1 MSLNRKLA
9 HNTLYQFIGKAIGTV
24 LALFATTQL
33 LRYLG
38 PSEYGKFH
46 IILTFV
52 QITGIIADMGLYLI
66 VLNDISQHKN
76 NHHHIIS
83 QNFIFRFYLNLI
95 YLAGMGLLA
104 LILPYESAI
113 KLGIFLMSFSNI
125 FIWFGQIYQT
135 VFQKNLNT
143 QYIAL
148 SEIIGRGAL
157 AVSTVMMIYWRV
169 SIVPL
174 ALTVVIG
181 NFVSFFLSW
190 YFARRYVKFSWHMDW
205 NYIRNVLSRTWPVAV
220 SIWFSLLYFKADTI
234 ILSFFK
240 SDYEVGIYGM
250 PYRILETL
258 VTLPLVFMSL
268 IMPLTSRAF
277 GRGRMRRFKKYMQ
290 KGFDALSIMGVP
302 LLFGAQPLAR
312 SIVLLLAGDQFI
324 ESVPLLQILMISV
337 LIMYIGALFGHAII
351 SIQEQKTMIKYY
363 IGIALLMLTL
373 YFILIPKYSYWA
385 AAWLTVA
392 GEMLVFWATFFVVYK
407 KIRFVPQM
415 GVFVKSVISA
425 IIMAGALYPFRHL
438 TIFLTMPL
446 AIGFYGGTMYLI
458 GGVRKEFVLEVLG
471 LKG

>member
-9 HNTLYQFIGKAIGTV
+9 HNTLYQFIGKAIGTI

-38 PSEYGKFH
+38 PVQYGKFH

-66 VLNDISQHKN
+66 VLNDISQPKF
-76 NHHHIIS
+76 NHHNIIS
-83 QNFIFRFYLNLI
+83 QNLIFRFYLNLI

-104 LILPYESAI
+104 LVAPYELAI
-113 KLGIFLMSFSNI
+113 KLGIFLMSFSNV

-135 VFQKNLNT
+135 VFQKKMNT

-148 SEIIGRGAL
+148 AEIIGRGAL
-157 AVSTVMMIYWRV
+157 VASTAAMIYWRV

-181 NFVSFFLSW
+181 NFVSFLLSW
-190 YFARRYVKFSWHMDW
+190 YFVRRYVEFSWHIDW
-205 NYIRNVLSRTWPVAV
+205 RYIKTVLSRTWPVAM

-234 ILSFFK
+234 ILSLFK

-268 IMPLTSRAF
+268 IMPLTSRAYC
-277 GRGRMRRFKKYMQ
+277 RGHKRRFKRYMQ
-290 KGFDALSIMGVP
+290 KGFDALSIMAIP
-302 LLFGAQPLAR
+302 LLFGALPLAR
-312 SIVLLLAGDQFI
+312 SIVLLLAGDEFI
-324 ESVPLLQILMISV
+324 ESAPLLQILMISV
-337 LIMYIGALFGHAII
+337 LIMYVGALFGHAVI
-351 SIQEQKTMIKYY
+351 SIQAQKAMIKYY
-363 IGIALLMLTL
+363 AFIALLMLAL
-373 YFILIPKYSYWA
+373 FFILIPRYSYWA

-392 GEMLVFWATFFVVYK
+392 GEMLVLLATFFVVYQK
-407 KIRFVPQM
+407 TRFFPQM
-415 GVFVKSVISA
+415 GVFVKSTISA
-425 IIMAGALYPFRHL
+425 IIMATALYPFRDL
-438 TIFLTMPL
+438 TIFLTIPL
-446 AIGFYGGTMYLI
+446 AIGFYGGMMYLI
-458 GGVRKEFVLEVLG
+458 GGVRKEFVLDVLG